1 MSTETYLEHIWVNIP
16 QRTVKILDNEGYDE
30 VINWKFDAEGAEGF
44 YETIVEF
51 NENVRRI
58 YYIPRMNSIITLS
71 CQEVQ
76 DNFEFVFS
84 LVERGHTIKII
95 HDNGV
100 CMMTPLVT
108 KDRGS
113 EINIPDPEE
122 FMLIDPAGV
131 SAYVAESLGEMTA
144 ELLT

>member
-1 MSTETYLEHIWVNIP
+1 
-16 QRTVKILDNEGYDE
+16 
-30 VINWKFDAEGAEGF
+30 
-44 YETIVEF
+44 
-51 NENVRRI
+51 
-58 YYIPRMNSIITLS
+58 MNSIITLS

-76 DNFEFVFS
+76 DNFDFVFS
-84 LVERGHTIKII
+84 LGERGHTIKII
-95 HDNGV
+95 HENGV

-122 FMLIDPAGV
+122 FVPDPAGV

-144 ELLT
+144 DF

>member
-1 MSTETYLEHIWVNIP
+1 
-16 QRTVKILDNEGYDE
+16 
-30 VINWKFDAEGAEGF
+30 
-44 YETIVEF
+44 
-51 NENVRRI
+51 
-58 YYIPRMNSIITLS
+58 MNSIITLS

-122 FMLIDPAGV
+122 FVPDPAGV
-131 SAYVAESLGEMTA
+131 SAYVAESLGEMTQDF
-144 ELLT
+144 